1 MRGLFVRRLS
11 LALLLAIVSYSSSS
25 FAYEPGVPNTD
36 TTPPSN
42 GQNGDL
48 NTNTQNSNNNN
59 SSTTNIGNNAGSRTP
74 VPTSVAPSMI
84 STGDDSCLMSRS
96 SGLQLLDIGLSGGY
110 YQQDEECNRRRDAK
124 VFRDLGMMIPA
135 ISRMCQNEDNWKAM
149 FVSGTPC
156 PILVG
161 GRMVYGKRATLAMRS
176 QPALYIPDY
185 EDNKEYYDSVLGIGR
200 SNEED
205 KESTGESISVSERFR
220 SSTQSESVD

>member
-1 MRGLFVRRLS
+1 MESLLVRRVLAACLLS
-11 LALLLAIVSYSSSS
+11 FLASGVSY
-25 FAYEPGVPNTD
+25 AYEPGLPTD
-36 TTPPSN
+36 STTPPSN

-59 SSTTNIGNNAGSRTP
+59 TSTTNIGNNAGSRTP

-185 EDNKEYYDSVLGIGR
+185 EDNKEYYDSVLGIGKG
-200 SNEED
+200 NEAD

-220 SSTQSESVD
+220 SSTRSESVD

>member
-1 MRGLFVRRLS
+1 MESLLVRRVLAACLLS
-11 LALLLAIVSYSSSS
+11 FLASGVSY
-25 FAYEPGVPNTD
+25 AYEPGLPTD
-36 TTPPSN
+36 STTPPSN

-59 SSTTNIGNNAGSRTP
+59 TSTTNIGNNAGSRTP

-135 ISRMCQNEDNWKAM
+135 ISHMCQNEDNWKAM

-185 EDNKEYYDSVLGIGR
+185 EDNKEYYDSVLGIGKG
-200 SNEED
+200 NEAD

-220 SSTQSESVD
+220 SSTRSESVD

>member
-1 MRGLFVRRLS
+1 MESLLVRRVLAACLLS
-11 LALLLAIVSYSSSS
+11 FLASGISY
-25 FAYEPGVPNTD
+25 AYEPGLPSD
-36 TTPPSN
+36 DYTPPSN

-185 EDNKEYYDSVLGIGR
+185 EDNKEYYDSVLGIGKG
-200 SNEED
+200 NEAD
-205 KESTGESISVSERFR
+205 KENTGESISVSERFR
-220 SSTQSESVD
+220 SSARSESVD

>member
-1 MRGLFVRRLS
+1 MESLLVRRVLAACLLS
-11 LALLLAIVSYSSSS
+11 FLASGMSY
-25 FAYEPGVPNTD
+25 AYEPGLPSD
-36 TTPPSN
+36 DYTPPSN

-161 GRMVYGKRATLAMRS
+161 GKMVYGKRATLAMRS

-185 EDNKEYYDSVLGIGR
+185 EDNKEYYDSVLGIGKG
-200 SNEED
+200 NEED
-205 KESTGESISVSERFR
+205 KEPTGESISVSERFR
-220 SSTQSESVD
+220 SSSRSESVD